1 MSGLLQSLHLLIT
14 VRSDKSLDSDEFAG
28 RRLSNGHSDVTIKLE
43 LVDFLTDPQAS
54 SFRSRTARTVDSTIS
69 KFVPTFSL
77 GSSFTSSPD

>member
-28 RRLSNGHSDVTIKLE
+28 RRVTIKLE
-43 LVDFLTDPQAS
+43 LVDFLTDPQAP

-77 GSSFTSSPD
+77 GSSFTSSTD